1 MTISTTETLS
11 RTEGL
16 RRNEM
21 KEPDDVSAMVR
32 LRALGWGSRRIAAEL
47 GCSRTTVRRW
57 LEQGGWRKPASPAR
71 AKALD
76 GLEAWVEARFRRHAG
91 NADVVRQE
99 LAAEQGLEVSLR
111 TVERAVAHLRQEL
124 RAEARATVRFE
135 TRPGQQLQID
145 FGQRRVEIDGA
156 PRLVSFF
163 VATLGY
169 SRRIHVRA
177 FAGERQE
184 HWFEGMESAFAA
196 FGGVPEEVLLDNA
209 RALILSHDAA
219 SREVVVN
226 PKLHAFARHWGFQV
240 RACAPYRPRTKGKDE
255 RGVGYVKG
263 NAIAGRAFESFAALE
278 AHLARWTREIADQRV
293 HGTTGEAPALR
304 FTRDEAGKLKPLQ
317 RCGPFLATRELSRR
331 VGPDCAVEFDTNAY
345 SVPWR
350 LIGERVLM
358 LVTAEMV
365 RITHAGV
372 EVACHRRS
380 AGRRGRIVD
389 PAHFAGVAGAAG
401 RVIRT
406 VAQAAEDDDV
416 SIPRPALLRP
426 LAEYEAV
433 AGGAW

>member
-1 MTISTTETLS
+1 MTLRTTETLP

-16 RRNEM
+16 RRDEM
-21 KEPDDVSAMVR
+21 KEPDDVSAMLR
-32 LRALGWGSRRIAAEL
+32 LKSLGWGARRIAAEL
-47 GCSRTTVRRW
+47 GCSRTTARRW
-57 LEQGGWRKPASPAR
+57 LKEGAWRRPSPPLR
-71 AKALD
+71 PKALD
-76 GLEAWVEARFRRHAG
+76 GLEAWVEERFRRHAG

-99 LAAEQGLEVSLR
+99 LAAEKGVEVSLR

-163 VATLGY
+163 VATMGY

-209 RALILSHDAA
+209 RALILSHDVA

-226 PKLHAFARHWGFQV
+226 PKLDAFARHWGFRV
-240 RACAPYRPRTKGKDE
+240 KACAPYRRRTKGKDE
-255 RGVGYVKG
+255 RGVGCMKG
-263 NAIAGRAFESFAALE
+263 NAIAGRVFESFAALE
-278 AHLARWTREIADQRV
+278 AHLAQWTREIADERI
-293 HGTTGEAPALR
+293 HGTTGEAPMLR
-304 FTRDEAGKLKPLQ
+304 FARDEAGKLKP
-317 RCGPFLATRELSRR
+317 RAHCGSFMAARELSRR
-331 VGPDCAVEFDTNAY
+331 VGPDCAVEMDTNAY

-350 LIGERVLM
+350 LIGERVRV

-365 RITHAGV
+365 SITHAGA

-389 PAHFAGVAGAAG
+389 PAHFAGVAGVAG
-401 RVIRT
+401 RVRT
-406 VAQAAEDDDV
+406 PTDEIEAPI
-416 SIPRPALLRP
+416 SMPALLRP

>member
-1 MTISTTETLS
+1 MTDITTERLPQTD
-11 RTEGL
+11 GL
-16 RRNEM
+16 RRDEM
-21 KEPDDVSAMVR
+21 KEPDEVSAMLR
-32 LRALGWGSRRIAAEL
+32 LKALGWGSRRIASEL

-57 LEQGGWRKPASPAR
+57 LDQGEWRRPAPVSR
-71 AKALD
+71 AKMLD
-76 GLEAWVEARFRRHAG
+76 GLDVWVEERFRRHAG

-99 LAAEQGLEVSLR
+99 LAAEKSVAVSLR

-124 RAEARATVRFE
+124 RAEARATARFE
-135 TRPGQQLQID
+135 TLPGQQLQID
-145 FGQRRVEIDGA
+145 FGQRRVEIDGT

-169 SRRIHVRA
+169 SRRLHVRA
-177 FAGERQE
+177 FVGERQE

-196 FGGVPEEVLLDNA
+196 FGGVTAEVLLDNA

-255 RGVGYVKG
+255 RGVGYVKR
-263 NAIAGRAFESFAALE
+263 NAIAGRGFESFAALE
-278 AHLARWTREIADQRV
+278 AHLAQWTREIADRRV

-304 FTRDEAGKLKPLQ
+304 FARDEAGALKPLPGH
-317 RCGPFLATRELSRR
+317 GPFLAARELSRR
-331 VGPDCAVEFDTNAY
+331 VGPDCAVELDTNAY

-350 LIGERVLM
+350 LIGERVRV
-358 LVTAEMV
+358 LVTAETV

-372 EVACHRRS
+372 EVALHRRS
-380 AGRRGRIVD
+380 AGRRGRIID
-389 PAHFAGVAGAAG
+389 RTHFEGVAGAGG
-401 RVIRT
+401 RVIRQGAS
-406 VAQAAEDDDV
+406 VDDAAMV
-416 SIPRPALLRP
+416 MPALLRP
-426 LAEYEAV
+426 LAEYEAI

>member
-1 MTISTTETLS
+1 MTDIATETLS
-11 RTEGL
+11 WTDGL
-16 RRNEM
+16 RRDEM
-21 KEPDDVSAMVR
+21 KEPDEVSAMLR
-32 LRALGWGSRRIAAEL
+32 LKALGWGSRRIAAEL

-57 LEQGGWRKPASPAR
+57 LEQGEWRRPSPPSR
-71 AKALD
+71 AKGLD
-76 GLEAWVEARFRRHAG
+76 GLERWIEERFRRHAG

-99 LAAEQGLEVSLR
+99 LASEKGVEVSLR
-111 TVERAVAHLRQEL
+111 TVERAVAHLRREL

-184 HWFEGMESAFAA
+184 HWFEGMESAFEA

-209 RALILSHDAA
+209 RALILSHDVA

-240 RACAPYRPRTKGKDE
+240 KACAPYRPRTKGKDE

-263 NAIAGRAFESFAALE
+263 NAVAGRAFESFAALE
-278 AHLARWTREIADQRV
+278 AHLAQWTREIADRRI
-293 HGTTGEAPALR
+293 HGTTGEAPCLR
-304 FTRDEAGKLKPLQ
+304 FERDEATALKPSPG
-317 RCGPFLATRELSRR
+317 RGSFLAARDLSRR

-350 LIGERVLM
+350 LIGERVRV
-358 LVTAEMV
+358 LVTPETV
-365 RITHAGV
+365 RVTHAGV
-372 EVACHRRS
+372 VVARHRRS
-380 AGRRGRIVD
+380 AGRRGRIID
-389 PAHFAGVAGAAG
+389 RAHFDGVAGAAG
-401 RVIRT
+401 RVIRSGEGM
-406 VAQAAEDDDV
+406 AEAALTA
-416 SIPRPALLRP
+416 PAPALLRP
-426 LAEYEAV
+426 LAEYEAA

>member
-1 MTISTTETLS
+1 MMDIATERLP

-16 RRNEM
+16 RRDEM
-21 KEPDDVSAMVR
+21 KEPDEVLAMLR
-32 LRALGWGSRRIAAEL
+32 LKALGWGSRRIASEL

-57 LEQGGWRKPASPAR
+57 LGQGEWRRPAAVSRP
-71 AKALD
+71 KGLD
-76 GLEAWVEARFRRHAG
+76 GLEAWVEERFRRHAG

-99 LAAEQGLEVSLR
+99 LAAEKGVAVSLR

-145 FGQRRVEIDGA
+145 FGQRRVEIDGT

-169 SRRIHVRA
+169 SRRLHVRA
-177 FAGERQE
+177 FVGERQE

-196 FGGVPEEVLLDNA
+196 FGGVAAEVLLDNA

-219 SREVVVN
+219 SREIVVN

-255 RGVGYVKG
+255 RGVGYVKR
-263 NAIAGRAFESFAALE
+263 NAIAGRSFESFAALE
-278 AHLARWTREIADQRV
+278 AHLAQWTREIADSRV
-293 HGTTGEAPALR
+293 HGTTGETPMVR
-304 FTRDEAGKLKPLQ
+304 FARDEARALKPLPGH
-317 RCGPFLATRELSRR
+317 GPFLAARELSRR
-331 VGPDCAVEFDTNAY
+331 VGPDCAVELDTNAY

-350 LIGERVLM
+350 LIGERVRV
-358 LVTAEMV
+358 LVTAETV
-365 RITHAGV
+365 RVTHAGI
-372 EVACHRRS
+372 EVALHRRS

-389 PAHFAGVAGAAG
+389 RSHFDGVAGAAG
-401 RVIRT
+401 RVIRQDA
-406 VAQAAEDDDV
+406 VVDDAPMV
-416 SIPRPALLRP
+416 MPALLRP

>member
-1 MTISTTETLS
+1 MTEETTKTLPW
-11 RTEGL
+11 TVGL
-16 RRNEM
+16 RRDEM
-21 KEPDDVSAMVR
+21 LEPDDVSAM
-32 LRALGWGSRRIAAEL
+32 LKLKALGWGARRIAAEL
-47 GCSRTTVRRW
+47 GCSRTTARRW
-57 LEQGGWRKPASPAR
+57 LREGVWRRPLPPSRP
-71 AKALD
+71 KALD
-76 GLEAWVEARFRRHAG
+76 GVEAWLEDRFRRHAG

-99 LAAEQGLEVSLR
+99 LVSEKGITVSLR

-145 FGQRRVEIDGA
+145 FGQRRIEIDGV
-156 PRLVSFF
+156 LGVVSFF

-177 FAGERQE
+177 FLGERQE
-184 HWFEGMESAFAA
+184 HWFSGMESAFAA
-196 FGGVPEEVLLDNA
+196 FGGVPAEVLLDNA
-209 RALILSHDAA
+209 RALILSHDPA
-219 SREVVVN
+219 SREVVLN

-255 RGVGYVKG
+255 RGVGYVKR
-263 NAIAGRAFESFAALE
+263 NAIAGRSFESFAALE
-278 AHLARWTREIADQRV
+278 AHLASWTREIADQRV
-293 HGTTGEAPALR
+293 HGTTGEAPMER
-304 FTRDEAGKLKPLQ
+304 FVRDEAARLKPLPD
-317 RCGPFLATRELSRR
+317 CGPFLAARELSRR
-331 VGPDCAVEFDTNAY
+331 VGPDCAVELDTNAY

-350 LIGERVLM
+350 LIGERVRL

-380 AGRRGRIVD
+380 AGRRGRITD
-389 PAHFAGVAGAAG
+389 RAHFDGVAGAAG
-401 RVIRT
+401 RLIRAEKSEDAYSA
-406 VAQAAEDDDV
+406 VAA
-416 SIPRPALLRP
+416 PALLRP